1 MSSIKKLFV
10 VRFFAVCLALVV
22 FPLRESQALND
33 CQFRK
38 TSSTHYLL
46 NDCTTDEPFFVPNKV
61 TFNGTFH
68 TITVVDPIGG
78 NFEGAVIK
86 ANGASAKIYNVN
98 IVTNLAD
105 FCPPGGELVGLLFEN
120 GFGGAV
126 DRVNLTINRGL
137 ASTCDQGVGI
147 EVRKDFPPVPGG
159 KAAKVTI
166 KRTNITNTQL
176 AGIRALGFVNVPM
189 DSVNI
194 TGYGPTAALAQTG
207 VLFANGAIGTFV
219 KGTVINHVH
228 EPMNDQPAA
237 GILLSYAGRGVKIDQ
252 SSIRVN
258 DRGIHA
264 FGGNSITI
272 SKNRVVDSTLDGIK
286 LEDVVGLPVTFS
298 KITDNESSKNL
309 LNGIYLH
316 QNAVGGMFKTQI
328 KSNLVTRNHADGILV
343 EGDSNKLHLNTL
355 NLNHGVDIRNL
366 GIQTY
371 FVLNVC
377 TSSFGP
383 NVDCPVA
390 P

>member
-1 MSSIKKLFV
+1 MDIVRSLSLFRSV
-10 VRFFAVCLALVV
+10 ATCLALSLIATSSV
-22 FPLRESQALND
+22 SATTD

-68 TITVVDPIGG
+68 TITVVDPAGG
-78 NFEGAVIK
+78 NFEGAVIR

-105 FCPPGGELVGLLFEN
+105 ACPVGGELVGLLYEN

-126 DRVNLTINRGL
+126 DRVNLTINRGPG
-137 ASTCDQGVGI
+137 STCPQGVGI
-147 EVRKDFPPVPGG
+147 EVRNAFPASGTAKP
-159 KAAKVTI
+159 AKVTI
-166 KRTNITNTQL
+166 KRSNITNTQL
-176 AGIRALGFVNVPM
+176 AGVRAIGFVNVPM

-194 TGYGPTAALAQTG
+194 TGSGASAALAQTG
-207 VLFANGAIGTFV
+207 VLFANGALGTFV
-219 KGTVINHVH
+219 KGTILNHFH

-237 GILLSYAGRGVKIDQ
+237 GVLLSYPGKGVKIDQ

-258 DRGIHA
+258 DRGIHV

-272 SKNRVVDSTLDGIK
+272 SKNRVVDSKLDGIK
-286 LEDVVGLPVTFS
+286 LEDVPGLPVTFS
-298 KITDNESSKNL
+298 KVTDNESSKNL

-316 QNAVGGMFKTQI
+316 QNADGGMFKTQL
-328 KSNLVTRNHADGILV
+328 KGNLVTRNRADGILI
-343 EGDSNKLHLNTL
+343 EGYANKLQLNTL
-355 NLNHGVDIRNL
+355 ELNRGVDINNQ
-366 GIQTY
+366 GVQTY
-371 FVLNVC
+371 FLMNVC
-377 TSSFGP
+377 TSSSGP
-383 NVDCPVA
+383 NVDCPVV